1 LLSSEQFK
9 RHRLYSMDKR
19 ALQSSRESSWFKL
32 GFHLSHSLQLALTT
46 GISFWGTYSVST
58 LNKHSFCMF
67 YSLSRA
73 VNLRISPMY
82 VQPNDSK
89 FLLCII

>member
-1 LLSSEQFK
+1 LLSSGQFK

-19 ALQSSRESSWFKL
+19 ALQSSRESSWN
-32 GFHLSHSLQLALTT
+32 LSHSLQWAFNTW
-46 GISFWGTYSVST
+46 ISFWGTYSVST

-73 VNLRISPMY
+73 VNLGISPMY